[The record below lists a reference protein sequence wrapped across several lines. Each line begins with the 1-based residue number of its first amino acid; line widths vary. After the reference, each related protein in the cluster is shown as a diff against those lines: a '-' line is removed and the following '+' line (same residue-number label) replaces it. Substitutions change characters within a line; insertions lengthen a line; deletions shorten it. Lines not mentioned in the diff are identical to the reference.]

1 MTPDEIQKDR
11 EAGTLDDLKERVN
24 AFSTLSLPGQMP
36 MMHMGT
42 SYLVNDL
49 WKAVRTLTA
58 ENAALK
64 KWADELKWALI
75 EAQAALNGA
84 PNTVGLHDQIE
95 MALGKR
101 HD

>member
-1 MTPDEIQKDR
+1 VLFR
-11 EAGTLDDLKERVN
+11 
-24 AFSTLSLPGQMP
+24 S
-36 MMHMGT
+36 
-42 SYLVNDL
+42 
-49 WKAVRTLTA
+49 
-58 ENAALK
+58 
-64 KWADELKWALI
+64 ADELKWALI